1 MPTPDWKWPKLME
14 GGSEINIF
22 LKLLVNFGDTSV
34 RDTAA
39 AESIR
44 CYTGPWS
51 YFKPPEKIAQSAGR
65 MQLAIWDLKYR
76 LTKHIRVGKY
86 KNESL
91 ELSKENLQSSFN
103 LNNCCGLSYY
113 FCKPQCLWIKRFML
127 RILEWKQLFI
137 QPENQG
143 LADYLNLFSVEQ
155 SNSYI
160 V

>member
-34 RDTAA
+34 RDTAT

-51 YFKPPEKIAQSAGR
+51 YFKPPEKIAQAAGR

-113 FCKPQCLWIKRFML
+113 FCNVS
-127 RILEWKQLFI
+127 E
-137 QPENQG
+137 
-143 LADYLNLFSVEQ
+143 
-155 SNSYI
+155 
-160 V
+160 